1 LDSVDW
7 SPFLYTAGLT
17 ANDTTNNGTIT
28 ELYPVTSDFTPTE
41 PGLAVCAY
49 GQGSGYL
56 CGNLTGFDLYIAV
69 DNP

>member
-1 LDSVDW
+1 VSLDLVDW
-7 SPFLYTAGLT
+7 KPFQYTTGLT
-17 ANDTTNNGTIT
+17 ADDDSASM
-28 ELYPVTSDFTPTE
+28 LYPITASLAPTE

-56 CGNLTGFDLYIAV
+56 CGNLTALDLRITV